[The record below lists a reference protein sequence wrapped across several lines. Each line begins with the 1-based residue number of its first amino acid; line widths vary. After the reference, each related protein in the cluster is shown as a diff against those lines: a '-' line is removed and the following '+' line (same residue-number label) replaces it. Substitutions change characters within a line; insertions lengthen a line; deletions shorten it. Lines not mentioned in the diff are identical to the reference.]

1 MHRLKLIGL
10 LVFLVVGLSLAS
22 YVVVRNDFGPRMQ
35 QSVAD
40 DLSKTQMQVQA
51 LKFARV
57 ERLKKVAAWVAEEPK
72 VNLARALREPT
83 DDARHKLATDAI
95 QQVKPP

>member
-40 DLSKTQMQVQA
+40 DLSKGKPDLNQA
-51 LKFARV
+51 VRTVFDSAKR
-57 ERLKKVAAWVAEEPK
+57 
-72 VNLARALREPT
+72 N
-83 DDARHKLATDAI
+83 
-95 QQVKPP
+95 Q